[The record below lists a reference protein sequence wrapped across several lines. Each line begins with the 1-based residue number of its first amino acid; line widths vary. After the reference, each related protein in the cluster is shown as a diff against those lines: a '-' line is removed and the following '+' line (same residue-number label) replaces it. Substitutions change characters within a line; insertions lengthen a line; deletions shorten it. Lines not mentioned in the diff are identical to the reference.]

1 MTGRTST
8 LRKKELDAV
17 VADPVVSAED
27 VIADDDGEEAV
38 TEAERESE
46 DGVDAAATAVH
57 VYRPSSALLST
68 SLMLSVPFG

>member
-8 LRKKELDAV
+8 LRNKELDADSGDDV
-17 VADPVVSAED
+17 VFDPDPLVSADE
-27 VIADDDGEEAV
+27 VGEGDLE
-38 TEAERESE
+38 EESE
-46 DGVDAAATAVH
+46 DVVDTPATAVH